1 MHLDVIVDVSNVS
14 SHLEEHSNTIVV
26 AWVAGNKQL
35 PIVTWTL
42 NMQYCITRAGYAGQV
57 QLSQGRVLLS
67 HNYNVIQHFSKSI
80 SDTEVESV

>member
-26 AWVAGNKQL
+26 AWFAGNEQL

-42 NMQYCITRAGYAGQV
+42 TMQYCITRAGYVGQV
-57 QLSQGRVLLS
+57 QLSQGHTLLS
-67 HNYNVIQHFSKSI
+67 HNYTVIQRFSRNT
-80 SDTEVESV
+80 SDT